1 MFWIKKMKIKQ
12 INLYLAAI
20 FLATVFLGNNIFA
33 YQSNLSACSG
43 NWQCSSGNCSNGVC
57 CNSGTCGWGDGAVN
71 VRECVAAGQIRE
83 NDVASAVCR
92 DGVWKINLRG
102 WGCSITIGGSSS
114 WFDQFVNPSS
124 QGFVCD
130 QGTCQLVGD
139 KYFCRDCTVDPGAAG
154 TCAGG
159 EACPA
164 GTVCNNKVCCP
175 ADYCGWGDGAGF
187 NRQCVKSGEY
197 RENALVRAVC
207 RAGTWKTAAF
217 GWGCSA
223 GFSCDSG
230 ICQNN
235 YCAAA
240 FPFNAPGEMLETAS
254 RCSGACKSCSAQ
266 GKQCGIIA
274 DQCGGWLFCGAC
286 ASGQTCNASGQ
297 CVASCTP
304 NCSGKVCGSDG
315 CSGSCGA
322 CASGQTCNA
331 SGQCVSSCVPAT
343 CSSLGKLCGV
353 WNNNCGGT
361 VNCGSCLAN
370 ESCNVSGQC
379 VANDSGNTNCTPN
392 FSKKCDSGHLYWY
405 DSCGNRG
412 GVAQNCGAN
421 SATQNF
427 QCRGNWVQQEVVAK
441 DCVSGACTEN
451 KTWSDSVNC
460 ELSGKICVNGA
471 CADNDTTP
479 PSLSDLSPSGTVN
492 GANVTLAVSTNEP
505 SECRYGD
512 KDTAF
517 GLMALKFGTANR
529 INHSALIVLPSPGNY
544 NYFVR
549 CADTAGN
556 AVSASAKISFAYA
569 NPAASSAVPAASP
582 GSSSPTGAPVALST
596 PADKTSPSI
605 SDPLPAGE
613 ISGDEAEISVVT
625 DEKSSCRY
633 DLSDKEYGAMA
644 NEMESDSAGTFHKK
658 KIAPAEAGDHLYY
671 VKCKDGAENISRQ
684 PAMIKFVVVK
694 NKPGPIISGPFPSG
708 TIYQEEIELAF
719 STNVPSVCRYSKDN
733 REFEE
738 MSDVFSSV
746 GGLDQSANVVLDG
759 YGKYDYH
766 IRCQDEN
773 GNALGSYALVSFEYK
788 DPLATEK
795 EQECSTIDVGTKDDA
810 CNNAADCICDPD
822 CPAEGEGADPDCAD
836 VAVQKTGG
844 NPLVFLMAGL
854 FLLLSAVIVAIII
867 IARRRKKS
875 ALMSDA
881 DWLDLE

>member
-1 MFWIKKMKIKQ
+1 MKIKR

-20 FLATVFLGNNIFA
+20 FLAAAFLGGSIFA
-33 YQSNLSACSG
+33 YQSNLSSCTSD
-43 NWQCSSGNCSNGVC
+43 WQCSSGNCSNGVC
-57 CNSGTCGWGDGAVN
+57 CDSGACGWGDGTIN

-83 NDVASAVCR
+83 NATASAICR
-92 DGVWKINLRG
+92 SGVWKINLRG
-102 WGCSITIGGSSS
+102 WGCSTTAEGDGKG
-114 WFDQFVNPSS
+114 QYYQLPVS
-124 QGFVCD
+124 QGFACD

-139 KYFCRDCTVDPGAAG
+139 KYFCRDCAIDPGVAG
-154 TCAGG
+154 TCAAG
-159 EACPA
+159 ETCPS

-175 ADYCGWGDGAGF
+175 AGYCGWGDGVGF
-187 NRQCVKSGEY
+187 NRQCVASGEY
-197 RENALVRAVC
+197 RENALNRAVC
-207 RAGTWKTAAF
+207 RSGTWKTVAS

-223 GFSCDSG
+223 GFPCDSG
-230 ICQNN
+230 TCQNN

-240 FPFNAPGEMLETAS
+240 FPFNAPGDLLETAS
-254 RCSGACKSCSAQ
+254 RCSGTCKSCSAQ
-266 GKQCGIIA
+266 GKQCGIVS
-274 DQCGGWLFCGAC
+274 DQCGGWLFCGTC

-297 CVASCTP
+297 CAASCTP
-304 NCSGKVCGSDG
+304 NCSGKVCGSDA
-315 CSGSCGA
+315 CGGTCGT

-343 CSSLGKLCGV
+343 CSSLSKLCGV
-353 WNNNCGGT
+353 WNDNCGGA

-370 ESCNVSGQC
+370 ESCIASGQC
-379 VANDSGNTNCTPN
+379 VANTDCTPN

-556 AVSASAKISFAYA
+556 AVSASGKISFTYVNPATSSA
-569 NPAASSAVPAASP
+569 VPVSNPPAASS
-582 GSSSPTGAPVALST
+582 GSSSPVALSE
-596 PADKTSPSI
+596 PADKTPPSI
-605 SDPLPAGE
+605 SDPLPSGE
-613 ISGDEAEISVVT
+613 ISGDETEISVVT
-625 DEKSSCRY
+625 DEKSLCRY
-633 DLSDKEYGAMA
+633 DISDKEYGAMA

-658 KIAPAEAGDHLYY
+658 KIPLATAGSHLYY

-684 PAMIKFVVVK
+684 SAMIEFVAVK
-694 NKPGPIISGPFPSG
+694 NKPGPIISDISPSG
-708 TIYQEEIELAF
+708 TIYQKEITLEF
-719 STNVPSVCRYSKDN
+719 STNVLSVCRYSKDN

-746 GGLDQSANVVLDG
+746 GGLDQSADVVLDG

-788 DPLATEK
+788 DPLAAEK
-795 EQECSTIDVGTKDDA
+795 GQECSTIDIGAKDDV
-810 CNNAADCICDPD
+810 CDDAADCVCDPD
-822 CPAEGEGADPDCAD
+822 CPAEGESADPDCAN
-836 VAVQKTGG
+836 VAVQEKGG
-844 NPLVFLMAGL
+844 NPTVFLIAGL
-854 FLLLSAVIVAIII
+854 SALLLAVIVAIVIV
-867 IARRRKKS
+867 ARRKKKP

-881 DWLDLE
+881 DKLDLE